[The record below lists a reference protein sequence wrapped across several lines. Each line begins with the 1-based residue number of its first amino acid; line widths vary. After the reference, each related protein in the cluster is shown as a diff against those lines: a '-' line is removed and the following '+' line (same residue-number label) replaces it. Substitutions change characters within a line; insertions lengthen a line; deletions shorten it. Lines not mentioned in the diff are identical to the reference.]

1 MHNTNT
7 NNNSVIHA
15 GIIDSS
21 VATPNH
27 AGIIDSSV
35 AAPKSALRA
44 GGARR
49 PEERRASIV
58 PDDSWIEV
66 ASESIARSNLTKS

>member
-1 MHNTNT
+1 MHNANT
-7 NNNSVIHA
+7 NSNSVIHA
-15 GIIDSS
+15 EIIDSS
-21 VATPNH
+21 VAIPSH
-27 AGIIDSSV
+27 EGIIDSSV

-44 GGARR
+44 GGARH

-66 ASESIARSNLTKS
+66 EN